1 MEFLMCKDL
10 IKIYT
15 EPLSGIQVPAL
26 RGVELSVKKGELVSI
41 IGPSGSGKTTL
52 INLIGRMDLPSSGQ
66 VFVDGMNICMLKENK
81 LDWYRRQIVGFLF
94 QLPERNLIWN
104 LTALTNVLLP
114 MKVSSNLPREER
126 LKRAKDLLA
135 RVGLDHRLNNKPSRL
150 SGGEAQRLGIAVAL
164 ANDPRLLLA
173 DEPTG
178 ELDTATTFQI
188 IDYFREL
195 NRDLGKT
202 ILIVTHDMRF
212 AKMTSESYRLLDGR
226 IVGVQRAMDP
236 ERLRVEGISER
247 EEVIYVDV
255 HGNLR
260 LPENIREEVGI
271 KNYARVRAKGD
282 HIAIYPVEEEY

>member
-1 MEFLMCKDL
+1 MTFLVCEDL
-10 IKIYT
+10 IKIFT
-15 EPLSGIQVPAL
+15 DPLSGIQVPAL

-52 INLIGRMDLPSSGQ
+52 INLIGRMDLPSSGRI
-66 VFVDGMNICMLKENK
+66 FVDEKNICMLPEKK
-81 LDWYRRQIVGFLF
+81 LDWYRRNMVGFLF
-94 QLPERNLIWN
+94 QFPERNLIWN
-104 LTALTNVLLP
+104 LPALTNVLLP
-114 MKVSSNLPREER
+114 MRISSKFTREER
-126 LKRAKDLLA
+126 LKRAKDLLK
-135 RVGLDHRLNNKPSRL
+135 RVGLGNRLAHKAGRL

-164 ANDPRLLLA
+164 ANDPLLLLA

-212 AKMTSESYRLLDGR
+212 AKMTSQSYRLRDGR
-226 IVGVQRAMDP
+226 IVGVQRAIDP
-236 ERLRVEGISER
+236 HRLKREGISER
-247 EEVIYVDV
+247 EDVIYVDL

-260 LPENIREEVGI
+260 LPENVRKEIGI
-271 KNYARVRAKGD
+271 KTYARVVSKGD
-282 HIAIYPVEEEY
+282 HIAIYPVEDTT